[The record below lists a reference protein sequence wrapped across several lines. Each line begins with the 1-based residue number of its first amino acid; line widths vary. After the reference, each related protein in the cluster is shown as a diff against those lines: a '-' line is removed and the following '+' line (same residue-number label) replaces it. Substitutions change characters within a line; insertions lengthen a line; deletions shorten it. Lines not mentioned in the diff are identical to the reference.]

1 MRRFA
6 DIKADSSL
14 GRGRDKFRNETNHLR
29 RPCDASAP
37 KGRGYSTTPRRSG
50 GWLPSQSFEFRNQM
64 LECFEIADCCH

>member
-1 MRRFA
+1 MRPFA

-14 GRGRDKFRNETNHLR
+14 RRGRDKFRNETNHLR

-37 KGRGYSTTPRRSG
+37 KGRGYFTTPRRSG

-64 LECFEIADCCH
+64 LQCVEILDGRH

>member
-6 DIKADSSL
+6 VIEADSPPEW
-14 GRGRDKFRNETNHLR
+14 GRDRFRSATYHLR
-29 RPCDASAP
+29 SEWDASTQ
-37 KGRGYSTTPRRSG
+37 RGGCCTIPRRSG